1 MTVDEFKAKRL
12 ALVVQ
17 CCDEEAAIVA
27 KAMKNGT
34 WKPGLDSNRALFKSL
49 EETYR
54 KKVAALEAQAAAEG
68 LLTVSAEA
76 R

>member
-12 ALVVQ
+12 ELVIQ

-34 WKPGLDSNRALFKSL
+34 WKPGLDSNRALFKD
-49 EETYR
+49 R
-54 KKVAALEAQAAAEG
+54 KSVM
-68 LLTVSAEA
+68 
-76 R
+76 